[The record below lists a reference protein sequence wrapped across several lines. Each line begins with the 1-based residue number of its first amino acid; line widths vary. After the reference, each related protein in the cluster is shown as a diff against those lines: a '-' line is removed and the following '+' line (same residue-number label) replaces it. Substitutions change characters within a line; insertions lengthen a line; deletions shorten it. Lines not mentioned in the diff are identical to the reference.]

1 MTPWVGNLNS
11 SSQTKAFPAPYQNK
25 LNHGLIEYMKV
36 KKKNQK
42 IGKKIGGKGL
52 KVKKL

>member
-1 MTPWVGNLNS
+1 MGWKPKFKFSNQSFSNPLSEQIEPWTYWIHEG
-11 SSQTKAFPAPYQNK
+11 
-25 LNHGLIEYMKV
+25 E
-36 KKKNQK
+36 KKNPK